1 MITEH
6 EKQVRKNLVEKAK
19 FDLERLSQMPGQI
32 EKIKKMIKDS
42 GIMKLF
48 DEFIQGTI
56 TQTAFAKNLQDT
68 ANCMLENL
76 QELEESNSGNLVI
89 EDSTTTPTEGKK
101 KRKQKRR

>member
-19 FDLERLSQMPGQI
+19 VDLERLSQMPGQI

-56 TQTAFAKNLQDT
+56 T
-68 ANCMLENL
+68 
-76 QELEESNSGNLVI
+76 
-89 EDSTTTPTEGKK
+89 
-101 KRKQKRR
+101 